1 MISGSKGLH
10 HFHIRKRIHQKFE
23 QYPHPDKLKRLM
35 DRLIYGAVFFSP
47 LMTLPQ
53 IAEIW
58 WYKNAA
64 DVSTISWVSYF
75 IVALFWLGYGLL
87 HRDKPIII
95 TNIIWIIFDM
105 VIVIGTI
112 IY

>member
-1 MISGSKGLH
+1 MIAGSKGLH

-23 QYPHPDKLKRLM
+23 QYPHPDKWKRRM
-35 DRLIYGAVFFSP
+35 DKLIYGAVFFSP

-58 WYKNAA
+58 LYKNAA
-64 DVSTISWVSYF
+64 GVSTISWVAYF
-75 IVALFWLGYGLL
+75 TVAVFWLGYGIL
-87 HRDKPIII
+87 HKDKPIIC
-95 TNIIWIIFDM
+95 TNVIWLVLDL